1 LEVAPARRTEAILGW
16 GNPMERIRNKIFSVD
31 EANELIPFL
40 EQALDSIAAI
50 GREIMSLKGEIQVLS
65 AIEGSGATS
74 KNLDVRLLREK
85 EARCAQMLDQFR
97 DALLQV
103 ASHGCILRDLDL
115 GLIDFYTMSR
125 DRVVCLCWRRG
136 ETRVSHWHSID
147 EGFSGRRPLAE
158 LP

>member
-1 LEVAPARRTEAILGW
+1 MGPVSRTEAILGW
-16 GNPMERIRNKIFSVD
+16 GSSMERIRNKIFSVD

-40 EQALDSIAAI
+40 EQALDSISAI

-85 EARCAQMLDQFR
+85 EARSAQMLDQFR

-136 ETRVSHWHSID
+136 EARVTHWHPID

-158 LP
+158 LS